1 MAFSLGPRATS
12 AGYRLAAFDRI
23 GSTNVEAMARARD
36 GEREPMWFVTSEQ
49 TAGRGRRH
57 RPWIAPR
64 GNLAS
69 SILEVVDVSPAVAAT
84 LGFAAGV
91 ALEAA
96 LQKVSIEA
104 WLRSAGSDHMKFSL
118 KWPNDVPAGLQKLA
132 GILLEAEAV
141 AGDRLAVV
149 VGIGTNVVAAPEGT
163 PTPATSLA
171 ALGVQI
177 GAEELFATLSDAWA
191 ELRGIWD
198 NGHGFDEIR
207 RLWLA
212 RAAGLGEPV
221 AIQAGGSIVEGTFD
235 TIDGTGCLIVRTA
248 DGKRVPISAGGAYF
262 CSGAAGG
269 GAPWRGPV
277 KITLSPPRALPG
289 EARKPL

>member
-1 MAFSLGPRATS
+1 MAFALGPRAIS
-12 AGYRLAAFDRI
+12 AGYRLAAFDQI
-23 GSTNVEAMARARD
+23 GSTNAEAMSRARD
-36 GEREPMWFVTSEQ
+36 GDCGPIWLVTSEQ

-69 SILEVVDVSPAVAAT
+69 SILEVIDVSPAVAAT
-84 LGFAAGV
+84 LGFAVGL

-104 WLRSAGSDHMKFSL
+104 SLRAAGSEQMKFSL
-118 KWPNDVPAGLQKLA
+118 KWPNDVLAGRQKLA

-141 AGDRLAVV
+141 ADDRLAVV

-171 ALGVQI
+171 TLGVNI
-177 GAEELFATLSDAWA
+177 GAEELFGALSDSWA
-191 ELRGIWD
+191 EFRGIWD
-198 NGHGFDEIR
+198 NGRGFGEIR
-207 RLWLA
+207 RKWLE

-221 AIQAGGSIVEGTFD
+221 SIQSGGSTVTGTFD
-235 TIDGTGCLIVRTA
+235 TIDEAGCLIVRTA
-248 DGKRVPISAGGAYF
+248 EGKRLPIAAGDVFFGPTA
-262 CSGAAGG
+262 SVGAA
-269 GAPWRGPV
+269 
-277 KITLSPPRALPG
+277 
-289 EARKPL
+289 